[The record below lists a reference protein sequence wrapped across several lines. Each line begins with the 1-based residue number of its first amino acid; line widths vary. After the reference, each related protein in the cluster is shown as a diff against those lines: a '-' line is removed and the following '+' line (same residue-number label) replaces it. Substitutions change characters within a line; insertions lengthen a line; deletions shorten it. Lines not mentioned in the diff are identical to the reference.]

1 MLTRMFFS
9 EDDKDDPETGVVLS
23 GGQWQRVALARAMFP
38 SRRDLMILDEPSAG
52 LDPEADVHGRI
63 RRQGDGATPGCSG
76 SRPVATR
83 RRLSPDND
91 GAAPARP
98 HGWAGAAFSIV
109 SSRSR

>member
-23 GGQWQRVALARAMFP
+23 GGQWQRVALAR
-38 SRRDLMILDEPSAG
+38 
-52 LDPEADVHGRI
+52 
-63 RRQGDGATPGCSG
+63 ATPGCSG